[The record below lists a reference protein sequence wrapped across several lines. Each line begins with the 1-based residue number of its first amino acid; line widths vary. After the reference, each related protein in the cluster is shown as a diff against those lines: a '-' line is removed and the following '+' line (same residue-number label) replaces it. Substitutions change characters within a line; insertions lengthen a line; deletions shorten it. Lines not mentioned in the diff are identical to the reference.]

1 MREPAGFYN
10 TMHRVQH
17 IWLIQSW
24 STGPHSSRLSISQGD
39 SGRVCSHSSLGLG
52 LANEETMRNRTGSGK
67 ISGMI
72 MIHHDISRLNAPEEV
87 NQALNWPVCCALWS

>member
-1 MREPAGFYN
+1 VTRGNQLDSIYN
-10 TMHRVQH
+10 TMQRVQH
-17 IWLIQSW
+17 IWLIHRW

-72 MIHHDISRLNAPEEV
+72 MITSRLNAPEEV
-87 NQALNWPVCCALWS
+87 KL